1 MTLAV
6 KPLTDASAAA
16 WDAFVRARPD
26 GTFFHLAS
34 WRTVIAAAFRH
45 RAHYAFAER
54 DGAITGVL
62 PLAHVR
68 TRLFG
73 STLISVPFC
82 VYGGPLAADAES
94 AAALDAHAIA
104 LLRQTGAAAVE
115 YRFRDGAAD
124 RPGWVPRPALYETFR
139 RPIEAGPERN
149 MKAIPRKQRAMVR
162 KGIQNGLTSTAGR
175 DVRTLHYV
183 YAQSV
188 HNLGTPVFSR
198 RYFEILAETFGEC
211 CDVLTVLDQETPIA
225 AVLNFYYQG
234 EVLPYYGGGTEAA
247 RQRAGN
253 DFMYWEVM
261 RRAAERG
268 CRVFDFGRSKI
279 GTGAHAFKRNWG
291 FEPAPLDYR
300 YTLRPGAAIPDHSPL
315 NPKFRLFVEGW
326 KRLPL
331 PVANALGPFIVRGLG

>member
-6 KPLTDASAAA
+6 KPLIDASAAA

-94 AAALDAHAIA
+94 AAALDAHAVA

-139 RPIEAGPERN
+139 RPIEADPERN

-175 DVRTLHYV
+175 DVRALHHV

-188 HNLGTPVFSR
+188 RNLGTPVFSR

-211 CDVLTVLDQETPIA
+211 CDIVTVLDQETPIA

-234 EVLPYYGGGTEAA
+234 EVLLYYGGGTEAA

-279 GTGAHAFKRNWG
+279 GTGAHAFKCTVR
-291 FEPAPLDYR
+291 R
-300 YTLRPGAAIPDHSPL
+300 H
-315 NPKFRLFVEGW
+315 
-326 KRLPL
+326 
-331 PVANALGPFIVRGLG
+331 PFNG

>member
-1 MTLAV
+1 MTVAM
-6 KPLTDASAAA
+6 KALTRNSAPA
-16 WDAFVRARPD
+16 WDAFVRSRPD
-26 GTFFHLAS
+26 GTFFHLAA
-34 WRTVIAAAFRH
+34 WQDVIEAAFRH
-45 RAHYAFAER
+45 RTHYVFAEQ
-54 DGAITGVL
+54 DGVITGVL

-68 TRLFG
+68 SLVFG
-73 STLISVPFC
+73 STLVSVPFC
-82 VYGGPLAADAES
+82 VYGGPLAADADS
-94 AAALDAHAIA
+94 AAALAAHAVA
-104 LLRQTGAAAVE
+104 LMRETRAAAVE
-115 YRFRDGAAD
+115 FRFRDGAD
-124 RPGWVPRPALYETFR
+124 CSGWMPRPALYETFR
-139 RPIEAGPERN
+139 RPIEVDAERN

-162 KGIQNGLTSTAGR
+162 KGIQNGLTSTSSR
-175 DVRTLHYV
+175 DVRMLHHV

-188 HNLGTPVFSR
+188 RNLGTPVFSR
-198 RYFEILAETFGEC
+198 RYFEILAEIFHDS
-211 CDVLTVLDQETPIA
+211 CDVLTVMDADTPIA
-225 AVLNFYYQG
+225 AVLNFYYQD

-268 CRVFDFGRSKI
+268 CRLFDFGRSKI

-300 YTLRPGAAIPDHSPL
+300 YRLRPGAAIPDNSPL

-331 PVANALGPFIVRGLG
+331 PVANAVGPLIVRGLG